1 MHPEIRVGILSSPRI
16 SFSLKGNFRL
26 AGSDKL
32 LCGDCRLSLKGDT
45 AILSCQSESRELSL
59 PIVLKPVETDN
70 TVFTLKK
77 VIIGIDFHWQ
87 RAEDQ
92 TFKGSLSFIK
102 EGDKLRALNIID
114 IEDYLSSVISSE
126 MSASSSP
133 ELLKAHAVIS
143 RSWLLAQI
151 QKGSELKTRGNYHST
166 VKTADGYLKWY
177 DREEHE
183 GFDVCADDHCQRYQ
197 GISRASSEAVKEAI
211 KASVG
216 VVLSY
221 KAKICDARFSKCC
234 GGVTESFENVWEP
247 VPHPYLTR
255 VVDAPAGSEGENHD
269 LTNEAG
275 AERWIRNKQDSY
287 CNVAD
292 LRIIN
297 EVLNGYD
304 RETSDFYRWQT
315 TLTQEEIQGLFDKK
329 LGLNVGEV
337 LELVPIKRGVSGRII
352 SLRIEGTKSS
362 ITIGKELEIRKALSE
377 SHLYSSAFVVEAGQ
391 KLKGLPQSFTLI
403 GAGWGHGV
411 GLCQIGAAVMAAKG
425 FDYKAILNHYFAGAK
440 LEKIY

>member
-26 AGSDKL
+26 VGSDEL
-32 LCGDCRLSLKGDT
+32 LSGDCRLSLKGDS
-45 AILSCQSESRELSL
+45 AVLSCQSDSRELSL

-87 RAEDQ
+87 RTEDQ
-92 TFKGSLSFIK
+92 VFKGSLGFIK
-102 EGDKLRALNIID
+102 EGNKLRAINIID

-126 MSASSSP
+126 MSATSSA

-151 QKGSELKTRGNYHST
+151 QKSRELKTRESYVTT
-166 VKTADGYLKWY
+166 VKTSDGYLKWY
-177 DREEHE
+177 DREEHD

-197 GISRASSEAVKEAI
+197 GITRASTGAVKEAI
-211 KASVG
+211 KATSG
-216 VVLSY
+216 MVLSY

-234 GGVTESFENVWEP
+234 GGVTETFENVWEP
-247 VPHPYLTR
+247 VSHPYLTLR
-255 VVDAPAGSEGENHD
+255 IDGPESSKTALPD
-269 LTNEAG
+269 LTNEAE
-275 AERWIRNKQDSY
+275 AEQWIRSKPDSY
-287 CNVAD
+287 CNVSD
-292 LRIIN
+292 PGIIN

-304 RETSDFYRWQT
+304 RETSNFYRWQT
-315 TLTQEEIQGLFDKK
+315 TFTQKEIRHLLSKKMGLDIGDVLRLIPEE
-329 LGLNVGEV
+329 
-337 LELVPIKRGVSGRII
+337 RGVSGRII
-352 SLRIEGTKSS
+352 RLRIVGSNSS

-377 SHLYSSAFVVEAGQ
+377 SHLYSSAFVVETGQ
-391 KLKGLPQSFTLI
+391 EHKGVPQSFTLI

-411 GLCQIGAAVMAAKG
+411 GLCQIGAAVMGAKG
-425 FDYKAILNHYFAGAK
+425 FDYKEILNHYFAEAK
-440 LEKIY
+440 LGKIY